1 MVNQQFT
8 FALHILSAL
17 AFAGEKLGSRELAGS
32 VNTNPV
38 VVRRLLRALAHAGLV
53 TTFAG
58 KNGGAILRRSPDK
71 ISLRQIYDA
80 VQVRPIIA
88 VSQRKA
94 DPQCAVSCQM
104 KRITA
109 YVADG
114 AEAALRRHLRQI
126 TLFQILRRIRR
137 DCK

>member
-17 AFAGEKLGSRELAGS
+17 AFAEEKLVSQELAAS

-38 VVRRLLRALAHAGLV
+38 VVRRLLRALRRAGLV

-58 KNGGAILRRSPDK
+58 KNGGATLRRPPEK

-80 VQVRPIIA
+80 VQVRPVIA
-88 VSQRKA
+88 INQRKP
-94 DPQCAVSCQM
+94 DPHCAVSCQM
-104 KRITA
+104 KSITTHLA
-109 YVADG
+109 EG
-114 AEAALRRHLRQI
+114 AERALRRHLRKI
-126 TLFQILRRIRR
+126 TLRQILGRIRR
-137 DCK
+137 DCA